1 MSEKKIEAVYGL
13 TAMQAGML
21 YNSLINTDEG
31 TDLVQMRTVIKGK
44 LDIDCLAESI
54 NKVIERYSV
63 LRTVFMYQNLDEASF
78 VIIAKSVFA

>member
-31 TDLVQMRTVIKGK
+31 T
-44 LDIDCLAESI
+44 
-54 NKVIERYSV
+54 
-63 LRTVFMYQNLDEASF
+63 
-78 VIIAKSVFA
+78 